1 MPGMAMSRTGHRAAA
16 RVDASSSITATNR
29 LTDMECIGHNLP
41 HQALQA
47 FAKTLV
53 EVDGY

>member
-1 MPGMAMSRTGHRAAA
+1 MPGTAMSRTGHRAAA
-16 RVDASSSITATNR
+16 RVAASSSMTATNR